1 MRGTWGGTGPV
12 SAAALDH
19 KTRKARLV
27 LDLRQAGITNTKVLA
42 AIESIPRERF
52 VSNSLAA
59 HAYDDSALPIECGQT
74 ISQPTVVAWM
84 TIALQLGDRMKVLE
98 VGTGSGYQA
107 TVLSRLCR
115 RIYTIERYR
124 LLLRQ
129 AEARFRELDLNN
141 IAGKLGDG
149 SLGWPEQAPFDRI
162 IVTAAAP
169 EPLPALLD
177 QLAVDGIM
185 VLPLGGADEVQTLVR
200 IKRDGDGYH
209 RDKLFA
215 VRFVPLVSGVAE
227 DD

>member
-1 MRGTWGGTGPV
+1 MRGTRGGTGAV

-52 VSNSLAA
+52 VSDSLVAR
-59 HAYDDSALPIECGQT
+59 AYDDSALPIECGQT
-74 ISQPTVVAWM
+74 ISQPAIVAWM
-84 TIALQLGDRMKVLE
+84 TVALQLGERMKVLE

>member
-1 MRGTWGGTGPV
+1 M

-19 KTRKARLV
+19 KTCKARLV

-52 VSNSLAA
+52 VSDSLAA

-74 ISQPTVVAWM
+74 ISQPAVVAWM
-84 TIALQLGDRMKVLE
+84 TIALQLGERMKVLE

-209 RDKLFA
+209 RDKL
-215 VRFVPLVSGVAE
+215 
-227 DD
+227 